1 MIGGIK
7 VRAVAISLFAFYI
20 APILPLVVVSS
31 ISNFFGAAPNV
42 GERMP
47 LWHSGASL
55 LLLWFWAVAPVGSGY
70 LAAKLAQQ
78 QPLLHGLIAGGIGAV
93 LVVLSVHGAWLFEFV
108 VALIVVS
115 CGLFGGWIWRRRSL
129 GRNDAL

>member
-1 MIGGIK
+1 MGGIK
-7 VRAVAISLFAFYI
+7 FRALAISLFAFYV

-31 ISNFFGAAPNV
+31 IPNFFGAAPNV

-47 LWHSGASL
+47 FWHSGASL

-70 LAAKLAQQ
+70 LAAKLSQQ

-93 LVVLSVHGAWLFEFV
+93 LVVLWVHGAWLFEFV
-108 VALIVVS
+108 VALIVIGS
-115 CGLFGGWIWRRRSL
+115 GLFGGWLCRRRSL
-129 GRNDAL
+129 RRNHAL

>member
-7 VRAVAISLFAFYI
+7 LRALAISLFAFYV
-20 APILPLVVVSS
+20 APILPLIVVSS
-31 ISNFFGAAPNV
+31 IPNFLGAVPEV
-42 GERMP
+42 EKRMP
-47 LWHSGASL
+47 LWQSGASL
-55 LLLWFWAVAPVGSGY
+55 LLLWFWALAPVGSGY

-93 LVVLSVHGAWLFEFV
+93 LVVLWVHGAWIFEFV

-115 CGLFGGWIWRRRSL
+115 SGWFGGWLYRRRSL
-129 GRNDAL
+129 RRSHAL